1 MSCEHWSDRLDA
13 YVDGASTREEL
24 AAVEDHLRDCPVC
37 AREALGRMQ
46 LKRATQFAAQRFTP
60 SPEFRLRVQNS
71 IRRDIDRKPLWSLAW
86 RPGLLALTATLL
98 VIAASSL
105 VWTQH
110 VRRQQALAELIDLH
124 VATLASANPV
134 DVVSTDRHTVKP
146 WYQGRIP
153 FSFNLPEFQNTGYTL
168 IGGRLVY
175 FHQQPGAQLLVA
187 LRQHKISVLIFQET
201 PELARAF
208 AGPSSVEHRNSFN
221 IDTWTSQDLR
231 FIIVG
236 DAEPAALTKLA
247 QLLKQA
253 NS

>member
-1 MSCEHWSDRLDA
+1 MPCNSNPATLGAYLDNELPPDQLA
-13 YVDGASTREEL
+13 ALRQHVPTCARCAAEL
-24 AAVEDHLRDCPVC
+24 AELAKMQRSLRP
-37 AREALGRMQ
+37 ARER
-46 LKRATQFAAQRFTP
+46 FAP
-60 SPEFRLRVQNS
+60 SPEFR
-71 IRRDIDRKPLWSLAW
+71 RKLQQQLGAPRPRSWSF
-86 RPGLLALTATLL
+86 
-98 VIAASSL
+98 SL
-105 VWTQH
+105 MP
-110 VRRQQALAELIDLH
+110 ALAVLVLMLLLGGAWLAYSHRANAFAEAADLH
-124 VATLASANPV
+124 VNALASANPV

-231 FIIVG
+231 FVIVG
-236 DAEPAALTKLA
+236 DAEPPALTKLA